1 MLFDAFGKDSC
12 TELHPCKHRVTRTCR
27 ISDAKSLNLKPYRLR
42 LRRSSKA
49 STTTTAPPTML
60 MRSTTGSDWVLCHEM
75 ALIGTNNTDDG
86 RPPASPT
93 SSDTITCSSS
103 FRRTPKSQA
112 RVEITN
118 TACIN
123 QTRKAGPLV
132 TGFQFCM
139 KQAAPSLH
147 IFSGPAF

>member
-1 MLFDAFGKDSC
+1 
-12 TELHPCKHRVTRTCR
+12 
-27 ISDAKSLNLKPYRLR
+27 
-42 LRRSSKA
+42 
-49 STTTTAPPTML
+49 ML

-112 RVEITN
+112 RVETPDPIGDYEHRVHQSN
-118 TACIN
+118 
-123 QTRKAGPLV
+123 
-132 TGFQFCM
+132 
-139 KQAAPSLH
+139 
-147 IFSGPAF
+147 